1 MLSKRVLICSIYILR
16 YLQMTQYEGSGICLE
31 IIQSWG
37 IRWYRDETRLTVTLM
52 RTHYSDVYPLA
63 YNQQMFITKSD
74 L

>member
-1 MLSKRVLICSIYILR
+1 
-16 YLQMTQYEGSGICLE
+16 MTQYEGSGICLE

-37 IRWYRDETRLTVTLM
+37 IRWYNETRLTVTLM
-52 RTHYSDVYPLA
+52 RTHYSDVSPLA

>member
-1 MLSKRVLICSIYILR
+1 
-16 YLQMTQYEGSGICLE
+16 MTQYEGSGICLE

-52 RTHYSDVYPLA
+52 RTHYSDVSPLA

>member
-1 MLSKRVLICSIYILR
+1 MLSKRVLICYIYILR

-37 IRWYRDETRLTVTLM
+37 IRWYNETRLTMTLM
-52 RTHYSDVYPLA
+52 RTHYSDVSPLA